1 MKFVKLLPVVA
12 AVAALSISTN
22 VLAWDNYGSNPYSE
36 KVTNNFDNDASVDLS
51 KTDKMTALFNISSCI
66 DVYGN
71 IHVNQQA
78 IAVTDAKQDLNGGWF
93 DNYNQTNTATIFQ
106 SFQESSGIAN
116 VNVGAGSG
124 FAQDNKVSIASL
136 SNSNNSLA
144 SLDAETF
151 LYQHIGPN
159 ITINDDHTKNTSSMG
174 GPNSSDF
181 DSYNG
186 IANVNIG
193 SGTSFEQANDVALAE
208 GNGVVAN
215 STAYDTQSISGLK
228 ETNNC
233 GSNTSSIDQFAFDG
247 AKGIQNVNIGSG
259 SGFMQ
264 GNSVAISNASVN
276 IH

>member
-12 AVAALSISTN
+12 AVAALSLSTN

-36 KVTNNFDNDASVDLS
+36 KVTNNFDNDAKVDLS
-51 KTDKMTALFNISSCI
+51 KKDVTNALFNISSCVDI
-66 DVYGN
+66 YGRIN
-71 IHVNQQA
+71 VNQQA
-78 IAVTDAKQDLNGGWF
+78 IAVTDAKQDLNGNMF
-93 DNYNQTNTATIFQ
+93 YNYDQNNTATIFQ

-116 VNVGAGSG
+116 VNVGAGTG

-136 SNSNNSLA
+136 SNPNGANA

-159 ITINDDHTKNTSSMG
+159 ITINDDHTNNTSSMG

-228 ETNNC
+228 ETTNC
-233 GSNTSSIDQFAFDG
+233 SKNDSSINQFAFDG
-247 AKGIQNVNIGSG
+247 ASGIQNVNIGAG

-264 GNSVAISNASVN
+264 GNSVSISNASVH